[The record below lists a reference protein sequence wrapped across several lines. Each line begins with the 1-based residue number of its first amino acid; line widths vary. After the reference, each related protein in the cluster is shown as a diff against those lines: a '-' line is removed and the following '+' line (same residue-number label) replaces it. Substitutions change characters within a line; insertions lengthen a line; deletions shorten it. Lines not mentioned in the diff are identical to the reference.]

1 MIIFLLVLIL
11 FILLPTS
18 LWKKNNLKDFIDM
31 VAINMPGRVV
41 KDVQLNMPGK
51 IIEQKPEGLMTPK
64 KKPSWESTVYDLV
77 SDRLGVDKN
86 MWDIYREEIANIESA
101 GSGGYNAMGGANDH
115 YDGRYQLGKDA
126 KIDAAKL
133 LGLTLDHDKKS
144 RESFRGD
151 VDLQEKAFA
160 AYTAQNH
167 RYMMVSPEYRKLS
180 EKQKLAALAYAHNQ
194 GHGKAKAWLK
204 TGKVTKDLFGTPG
217 TKFSDALEA
226 ALQ

>member
-1 MIIFLLVLIL
+1 VLSI
-11 FILLPTS
+11 FILLQTN
-18 LWKKNNLKDFIDM
+18 LVRKNNIQGLIDM
-31 VAINMPGRVV
+31 VAILIPKDEVV
-41 KDVQLNMPGK
+41 FDDVEITIPDSES
-51 IIEQKPEGLMTPK
+51 IEKEPQGLMTPK
-64 KKPSWESTVYDLV
+64 KKPTWENTVYDLV

-86 MWDIYREEIANIESA
+86 MWDIYREEIASIESA

-133 LGLTLDHDKKS
+133 LGLTLDHNKRA

-167 RYMMVSPEYRKLS
+167 RYMMTSPEYKKLS
-180 EKQKLAALAYAHNQ
+180 DKEKLAALAYAHNQ

-204 TGKVTKDLFGTPG
+204 TGKVSKDFFGTSG
-217 TKFSDALEA
+217 TKFSDALKA

>member
-1 MIIFLLVLIL
+1 MSYAKYGVPVNK
-11 FILLPTS
+11 LP
-18 LWKKNNLKDFIDM
+18 KGY
-31 VAINMPGRVV
+31 GRY
-41 KDVQLNMPGK
+41 GK
-51 IIEQKPEGLMTPK
+51 PVEPEDLEKPPQGLMSPPTE
-64 KKPSWESTVYDLV
+64 KPSWESTVYDLV

-86 MWDIYREEIANIESA
+86 MWDIYREELAKIESR
-101 GSGGYNAMGGANDH
+101 GSGNYHAKGGANDH

-126 KIDAAKL
+126 KIDAARL
-133 LGLTLDHDKKS
+133 LGLELPHDTKS
-144 RESFRGD
+144 REKFRGN

-204 TGKVTKDLFGTPG
+204 TGKVTKDGFGTPG
-217 TKFSDALEA
+217 TKFSDALKA
-226 ALQ
+226 ALK